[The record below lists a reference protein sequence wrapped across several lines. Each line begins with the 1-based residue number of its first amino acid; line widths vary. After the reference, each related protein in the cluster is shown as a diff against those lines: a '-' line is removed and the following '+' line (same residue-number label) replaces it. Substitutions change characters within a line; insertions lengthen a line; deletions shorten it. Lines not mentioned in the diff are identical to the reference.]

1 MTEPQQFE
9 WIPGWKYDT
18 RDGRKAECAIAIEDG
33 RAVFFDRNL
42 GTSWIVKSD
51 GRSVMCVAICDI
63 VAGPDVPEDA
73 VDYSDED
80 LERLCD
86 EQEQLEKKLND
97 EADEVAECAFHNG
110 YRQAMMDAAELAI
123 GCIGKDKRCDVA
135 QLVRSLFRGYLIPTA
150 EPPF

>member
-1 MTEPQQFE
+1 MTEQLKFE
-9 WIPGWKYDT
+9 VGKHYRT
-18 RDGRKAECAIAIEDG
+18 RSGRKAKCVHAWEDG
-33 RAVFFDRNL
+33 GALFVATDPYVAWSVRDN
-42 GTSWIVKSD
+42 GKCT
-51 GRSVMCVAICDI
+51 GRETPDDI

-73 VDYSDED
+73 VDYSDEE

-97 EADEVAECAFHNG
+97 EADEAAECAFHNG